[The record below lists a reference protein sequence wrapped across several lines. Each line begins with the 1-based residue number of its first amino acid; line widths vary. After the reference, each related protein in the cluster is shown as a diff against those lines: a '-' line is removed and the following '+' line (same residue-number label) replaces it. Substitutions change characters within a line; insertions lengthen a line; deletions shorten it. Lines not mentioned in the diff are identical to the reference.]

1 MRHYTEVL
9 YKQQIKKAKAQ
20 YRTQKCGAGNRGV
33 SFNLTFDEWITWW
46 LSTGHYLERGHKSG
60 QYVMSRYE
68 DKGPYSLNNIF
79 CQTCN
84 ENIKQGNTGKGFRKK
99 GQRGQKGSENG
110 MYGRT
115 GKLNVN
121 SIPIQTPDGVFGS
134 ISEAARFYKIR
145 PASMRDR
152 IDKHPEKYQRIS
164 KGTI

>member
-20 YRTQKCGAGNRGV
+20 YSTQKCGAGKRGV

-46 LSTGHYLERGHKSG
+46 LSTCHYLERGHKSG
-60 QYVMSRYE
+60 QYVMSRFG
-68 DKGPYSLNNIF
+68 DIGPYSLNNIF

-84 ENIKQGNTGKGFRKK
+84 ENIKQGNTGKGFRIK
-99 GQRGQKGSENG
+99 GQRGLKGSENG